1 MKGYTMKKS
10 IAKHAE
16 TVEDNETINTNW
28 TDTSPSQNDVFL
40 FWQNTLDLA
49 AERVADIEEMYPDT
63 PWYEAGE
70 EAVVSV
76 TSLFFSNIGF

>member
-1 MKGYTMKKS
+1 MKKS

-70 EAVVSV
+70 EAVVS
-76 TSLFFSNIGF
+76 